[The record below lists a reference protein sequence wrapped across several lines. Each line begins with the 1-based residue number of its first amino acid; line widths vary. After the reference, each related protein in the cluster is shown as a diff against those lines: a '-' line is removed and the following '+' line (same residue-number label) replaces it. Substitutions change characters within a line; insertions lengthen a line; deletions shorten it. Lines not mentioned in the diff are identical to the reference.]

1 MDFVTD
7 TGHDAGLLSTIYEAY
22 NYHFNLR
29 TGPEDCWYT
38 IIQTVALV
46 IDRNSKSDEVRNY
59 FVQHHGKKTLEVVV
73 AASPFKVEDLDYSWL
88 FDQFSQKIEE
98 NINVP
103 EYVQQMIPDFS
114 TTSVTH
120 RIVSQITLMSSVQE
134 FFEYLSRGLCGIP
147 FIEMKGT
154 EKDWIDLG
162 LKIKKIKRDI
172 RTS

>member
-1 MDFVTD
+1 M
-7 TGHDAGLLSTIYEAY
+7 
-22 NYHFNLR
+22 
-29 TGPEDCWYT
+29 
-38 IIQTVALV
+38 
-46 IDRNSKSDEVRNY
+46 
-59 FVQHHGKKTLEVVV
+59 V
-73 AASPFKVEDLDYSWL
+73 AAAGPFKVEDLDYSWL

-162 LKIKKIKRDI
+162 LKIKKLRETLEPLEDLL
-172 RTS
+172 SYSDDWNVDSMG